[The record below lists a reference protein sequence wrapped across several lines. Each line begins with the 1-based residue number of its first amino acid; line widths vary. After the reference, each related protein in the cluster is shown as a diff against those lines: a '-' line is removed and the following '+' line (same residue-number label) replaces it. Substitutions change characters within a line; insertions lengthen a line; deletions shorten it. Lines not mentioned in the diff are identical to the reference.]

1 MLYLTD
7 NVYRC
12 NAAWN
17 VFNQPLSWDTSRVTN
32 MGDMFTVRCS
42 PRPVPPNLLAEAVYR
57 EGVSLNTSDSLTT
70 WTLA

>member
-42 PRPVPPNLLAEAVYR
+42 PRPVCHPTFYQRRCTGKE
-57 EGVSLNTSDSLTT
+57 
-70 WTLA
+70 